1 MTRGSVVRWL
11 VGEGEP
17 LSPHQV
23 FLHVRTDELTE
34 DGSDYLLEVESHES
48 GVLKRILV
56 QAPTT
61 PSEGKEEAAAATLP
75 VGTPLAVFEDPDF
88 AEGDRPRSDFLWQA
102 YVKEGALRQGSCT
115 PQRQEQQEEHEEHH
129 ASAAD
134 AKAKKQR
141 KAKEPSFSPAA
152 KSKNKGHHAG
162 ATDEAG
168 NGRKK
173 PKA

>member
-11 VGEGEP
+11 VSEGES

-48 GVLKRILV
+48 GILKRILV

-61 PSEGKEEAAAATLP
+61 PSETKDEAAAATLP

-88 AEGDRPRSDFLWQA
+88 AEGDRPRGAFLWQA
-102 YVKEGALRQGSCT
+102 YVKEGELRKGACT
-115 PQRQEQQEEHEEHH
+115 PQRQEQPEEHEEHH
-129 ASAAD
+129 AAAD

-141 KAKEPSFSPAA
+141 KAKEPSSSPAA
-152 KSKNKGHHAG
+152 KSENTNHPADAADK
-162 ATDEAG
+162 AG